1 MRMAIGCIF
10 GALSQEENMYVKASR
25 ITNLTD
31 ARYFAARG
39 VTYLSFCLEER
50 SVHFIEPAQMRAIRE
65 WVTGPRIVGEF
76 DYFTAVEVREAA
88 AFFSL
93 DAVQVGCLD
102 LLPALKGLEVLLR
115 VGPVEGPE
123 ALSPFLKEQRGQ
135 PPAFYAVE
143 LTPQAAWAALNNT
156 AQAQAWR
163 EIGTR
168 LPLLLEA
175 TLPTDAFI
183 ALLSVVQPAGF
194 SISGSAEERPGVKS
208 FDEVDALFE
217 ALGY

>member
-1 MRMAIGCIF
+1 
-10 GALSQEENMYVKASR
+10 
-25 ITNLTD
+25 
-31 ARYFAARG
+31 
-39 VTYLSFCLEER
+39 
-50 SVHFIEPAQMRAIRE
+50 
-65 WVTGPRIVGEF
+65 
-76 DYFTAVEVREAA
+76 
-88 AFFSL
+88 
-93 DAVQVGCLD
+93 
-102 LLPALKGLEVLLR
+102 
-115 VGPVEGPE
+115 
-123 ALSPFLKEQRGQ
+123 
-135 PPAFYAVE
+135 VE

-183 ALLSVVQPAGF
+183 ALLGVVQPAGF

-208 FDEVDALFE
+208 FDEIDALFE